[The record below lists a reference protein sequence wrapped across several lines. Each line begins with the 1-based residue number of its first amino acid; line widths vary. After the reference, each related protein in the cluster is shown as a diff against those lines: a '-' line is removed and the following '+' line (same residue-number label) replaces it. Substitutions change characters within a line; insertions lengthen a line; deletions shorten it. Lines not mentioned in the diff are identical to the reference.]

1 MLDCSKITAV
11 AGDRLGSNMS
21 VRFASP
27 EVRNF
32 AINNLYPNPFN
43 PVTSIEYSIEKAGD
57 LRLSV
62 YNILGQEITVLYDA
76 YQTEGESFEIK
87 WDANSFSSGVYFVKL
102 HAGSTIRPQKLMLIK

>member
-1 MLDCSKITAV
+1 
-11 AGDRLGSNMS
+11 MS

-27 EVRNF
+27 EVHNF

-87 WDANSFSSGVYFVKL
+87 WDANSFSSGVYFV
-102 HAGSTIRPQKLMLIK
+102 HMLMHGQVETMKAIVIK